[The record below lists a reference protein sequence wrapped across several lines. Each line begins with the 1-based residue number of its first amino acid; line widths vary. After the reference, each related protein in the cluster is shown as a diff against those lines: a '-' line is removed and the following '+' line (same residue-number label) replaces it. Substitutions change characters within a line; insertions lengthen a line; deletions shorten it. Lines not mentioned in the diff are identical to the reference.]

1 MKHIHFVSCRGF
13 YFETSYI
20 FQRYLIK
27 FLYTFKDDPKECK
40 MVDCTKELAGKLC
53 PKTCS
58 EPKFCKIVD
67 CTKPKS
73 PEICPR
79 TCAERTKEDIGNK
92 NRLISI

>member
-1 MKHIHFVSCRGF
+1 MFTITMPVFGVFVKHQILWYVF
-13 YFETSYI
+13 YS
-20 FQRYLIK
+20 

-40 MVDCTKELAGKLC
+40 MVDCTKHLAEEIC

-67 CTKPKS
+67 CTKPNS
-73 PEICPR
+73 PEFCPK

-92 NRLISI
+92 NRLICI